1 MTGRSVPTSREPDMP
16 GRLLLLILAIFTAA
30 VGGFGSPPGLT
41 AGLGQVL
48 FFICLVAL
56 MVSLVLA
63 SLRRAP
69 G

>member
-1 MTGRSVPTSREPDMP
+1 MP
-16 GRLLLLILAIFTAA
+16 GRVLLLIVAIFTAA
-30 VGGFGSPPGLT
+30 LAGFGSAPGLT

-56 MVSLVLA
+56 MVSLVIA

>member
-1 MTGRSVPTSREPDMP
+1 MP
-16 GRLLLLILAIFTAA
+16 GRVLLLIVAIFTAA
-30 VGGFGSPPGLT
+30 LAGFGSAPGLT